1 MIQTGFESKVK
12 IQQIIDNQ
20 LPDFVRSESPT
31 TIDFLKQYYISQEYQ
46 GGPVDISDNLS
57 EYLKLDN
64 LTPEVVVDSAT
75 TTGITTIGDTVINVS
90 STKGFPNEYGL
101 LKIDDEII
109 TYTSLNA
116 EKNKF
121 VGCVRGFCGI
131 TSYHKELNQEE
142 LVFNNTTAASHSAN
156 SNIQNLSSLFLKQFY
171 EKQKYTLTPDL
182 VGVDFAPDV
191 NIGNFIKESRSLYE
205 AKGTDES
212 FRILFN
218 VLYGET
224 PKVVNLEDYLLKPSS
239 AEYIRREVIIG
250 DAISGDPS
258 QLVGQTIFKENDLD
272 TNASISE
279 VEPFTRSGVG
289 FAENKQYW
297 KISLFM
303 GYDKSAST
311 IQGKFKIT
319 PASKCLENVSIG
331 SSIISVDSTIGFGNT
346 GTLVAGNN
354 TNINYTSK
362 SINQFF
368 GCTGIDDLITSTETV
383 RNDDI
388 YVSYENADLTKPVKI
403 RLTGVLSNFE
413 QISKN
418 LNVDKDQII
427 SVNGIGDIIEEKKN
441 ISNSEDV
448 SYSDMSYKEIFAN
461 SWVYNTSVRFKPKSI
476 GDVGSASTVTK
487 AILFEKIYDS
497 SLKRGDKIE
506 ILERGTNN
514 IKDGLSNDIIIT
526 TFDPTNNQLDF
537 NNATLI
543 PQSGV
548 EYDIR
553 RKVSH
558 PKSTIVSLKYD
569 NIISDVQNLYIG
581 DDKVAYVASNSLPSQ
596 STDSGNSN
604 NDRNNIT
611 SNIQVATAASLD
623 DKNVITGKY
632 GLIKFPNEF
641 DFIDGDEVFYQ
652 PISPYENYVGLAT
665 GNYYVN
671 VILDEENKKKQL
683 RLYNSRSFI
692 GDANYLQFGNLAQ
705 STETDIHKF
714 ILLSQKSAVVSPQKI
729 FKKFSLESTVNRGV
743 QEKTTTGSVGLL
755 KNGVEI
761 SNYKTLDKIYYGSLS
776 SIDILNGGSDYD
788 VINPPLIGISS
799 GIGITALIQPVL
811 SGTITKVE
819 VDEQQ
824 FDVNKVISVNVSGGN
839 GAASLEAVT
848 IQKSRSLIFDGRRTS
863 DSNVGGINTIT
874 DEVTFTENHGFQNGQ
889 TIIYKSSNK
898 NQGIGIGSTPGM
910 LINNAIYYAGVSNNK
925 SIKLYNSENN
935 AIVGINTIGLG
946 THATTVVSTAI
957 FSGIHEFITL
967 PNQTSVSGINII
979 DGGEFTNRKIIVKP
993 SGISTN
999 YNTVTFDNH
1008 GFNDGEIIEYTT
1020 TGTKISGLTTSTG
1033 ITTTANQYK
1042 ISKID
1047 ENSFKLCD
1055 IGIAGTI
1062 TSNYIRKNYVNFE
1075 STGTG
1080 YQNFAYPNINVTL
1093 NYVPAG
1099 LSTDTQ
1105 VIETMNLTTTVKGSI
1120 IDSYLYESG
1129 TGYGS
1134 SIVNFEKSPII
1145 SIKNG
1150 KDGQLK
1156 PLIVDGKIDSVNLQF
1171 GGSEYYSIPDIN
1183 VIDSSGKGSGA
1194 VLRPVITNNKITDVK
1209 IINAGIGYSSIDTS
1223 INVVSKGKNALLRG
1237 RVRSLTV
1244 NMHEK
1249 YGSEVLLDGFD
1260 GLKYNICGY
1269 NQNIQNAFDENETEI
1284 SNIIGWAYDG
1294 NPIYGPYGYANPEI
1308 ALTPSRMVSGY
1319 TKNASNVVDR
1329 PSTDDFP
1336 LGFFV
1341 EDYKFTNSGN
1351 LDRNNGRFSKTK
1363 EFPNGIYAYYATI
1376 DSTSKPEFPY
1386 FVGDSYRSLV
1396 LEQDIDQSFDFSDKN
1411 LIRNTFP
1418 YRLSD
1423 KNTDNDFI
1431 IETNEITRQKSV
1443 VETITKGKIDQISII
1458 SGGDNYKINDSLKF
1472 DNINTNGSGLVSK
1485 VSSLKGK
1492 DIVDITTSLNS
1503 FENSIFS
1510 WNGNEGIKITILP
1523 HHNFKNGDNITIS
1536 GFTTHLTELN
1546 GSHKI
1551 GVTTFSSILIGSL
1564 ESSTVGVGTEITV
1577 SKIPTNISIGS
1588 SLKIGNETLRLLGV
1602 YRDNNILK
1610 VERGSTGVAHTSTS
1624 ILSFLPDSFTIDK
1637 KIDYFDS
1644 SVNDIVYF
1652 NPKESIGFGTISGIS
1667 STMTFDFNNKDITVN
1682 VPTQRIYI
1690 QNHPFIEN
1698 QQISLLNNDP
1708 NDIKYNE
1715 DPSNP
1720 ANGNINLPSTLFV
1733 SNTSKNTIG
1742 IKTGV
1747 GIGYSDVYFV
1757 SGGDDVDVF
1766 RLSSNYDQLLGNIQK
1781 NVATVSVSTSHSLVK
1796 GDNVTL
1802 NVKPNLSVGIGTSSS
1817 VVIEKQEG
1825 TNYMLI
1831 NPIGFSS
1838 TGINTDKNEISFGT
1852 ISHELNTG
1860 DKIVYSA
1867 DLFPEGI
1874 SASSYYVYKVNDNII
1889 KLCETLVDIESHPPT
1904 TISIGSTGG
1913 IDQSIRLIN
1922 PPLKVITTNS
1932 LVFDLSHSSL
1942 ADYKFKIYYDK
1953 EFKNEFVSTSSTI
1966 FNVVNT
1972 GIIGVSGDASV
1983 TINHNTSLPTKL
1995 YYNLEKSGFINTADT
2010 SVTDYSRIDF
2020 TQSNYNSSYNIVSVG
2035 DTTFDI
2041 LLTEIPEKLSY
2052 NQSECSTL
2060 NYTTKSLTEK
2070 GSVDKVT
2077 LLDKGQNYE
2086 KLPTLV
2092 GTSSTEGVNLTI
2104 LPKSSAIGNPLQV
2117 RIINEG
2123 FEYSSDKTLKPFAYI
2138 SPFINIKN
2146 SNQIGIVT
2154 LTSGGSDYITPPI
2167 IKIIDSVSRTV
2178 IDNGILE
2185 AEMNGS
2191 TISNIVQTVTP
2202 YGLPDTGIELFATDN
2217 SNGVA
2222 ISTISSNS
2230 TGIFTCYIQT
2240 PVSDFTILPFKVDDE
2255 VYIEGI
2261 TKVGIAGSGFNS
2273 SDLGYKFGVV
2283 TQYTVAAAGS
2293 NDSVTIDVS
2302 GIVTNTGIA
2311 VTDQNL
2317 ESILVN
2323 KSKYPIFTISL
2334 ETSLFLIGEKLISN
2348 GIERDLVITHSEKT
2362 NIKVSGTYRLSVG
2375 EEIIGK
2381 SSGVKAR
2388 IDNIDENF
2396 GRYSVNYMIE
2406 KNIGWSNNVGELN
2419 FDTQVTP
2426 DNNYYQN
2433 LSYAIQSSKTFDE
2446 LRSPV
2451 NSLLHTS
2458 GMKNFADVGIKS
2470 ESNVSI
2476 GSSSALLRIQ
2486 DFIRDLRVDTI
2497 NNFDFAFDLGD
2508 DNKSN
2513 SIEFYSKK
2521 LTPYTLSKSNQ
2532 VLLIDNIKN
2541 QFTNVDGDPSL
2552 SLDFI
2557 RVDSNISCKELSI
2570 RISDLVNNKIQSS
2583 QLVLLN
2589 NGTTSVLLQKDEL
2602 DTTTGL
2608 TTFSGIGEIGY
2619 FDLVETEFGEDYL
2632 RFIPYN
2638 PDIDYDLK
2646 TIETDFI
2653 GNTGIGT
2660 QSVGFTSLTSSIGIS
2675 TVDSDLGITTTTIIG
2690 VDSNKYESFYAKTQ
2704 LINRT
2709 TNEMN
2714 YVEHYVTHDSTDTY
2728 LTESFIDTHSQ
2739 RDSYSGQLIGT
2750 FKGDLTDTQFS
2761 LLFENTSDDEIE
2773 VKSNIVGFGTTTAG
2787 TGTYRFLVDNQPA
2800 GSERSLIY
2808 ASNYNTGIGT
2818 TVVYSGS
2825 KILFNTFMS
2834 VVEVSI
2840 GSTKALHQV
2849 TSLYDGTN
2857 VYVQQGPILS
2867 SDGYG
2872 TYSEYG
2878 GIGTFSG
2885 TTDSTDFILNFHP
2898 DEEFLDDTIQ
2908 VSSFNKV
2915 FYIDTDTINTP
2926 NIVDLIYGGVINSP
2940 KIYAYDGLEGERI
2953 RRKNF
2958 RLTSN
2963 QTPIFAKSFNP
2974 IDSSIVNL
2982 STGVFTIKDHFF
2994 RTNEELIYT
3003 PKSTFVGVG
3012 STPMQYK
3019 GADGGIGQLPTN
3031 VFAIRNTSDSFQIA
3045 TTRAGTAVTFVGV
3058 GTGNAHQ
3065 FEMSKSNTKAIINI
3079 NNLIQS
3085 PLAFTPINHTLKD
3098 NIDDANT
3105 GISTTRDII
3114 SLSGISSVIGGD
3126 ILKVDDEYMKVINV
3140 GFGNTSIGP
3149 ITGIGT
3155 TTLVEVKRGFVG
3167 TSATN
3172 HTNSSNVQVY
3182 KGSYNIVGE
3191 EIHFT
3196 DAPRGNPQ
3204 LIKNSSNLN
3213 YPTSDFNGRVFLRN
3227 DYSTNQIYDDISDQ
3241 FTGIGQTFTLQV
3253 GGANTVGLGSTGGN
3267 GLILIGNIFQRPT
3280 TENNP
3285 RNNYAIS
3292 EDINAGVSTVT
3303 FTGITSTQSDDL
3315 IINDSDVNQNQLPIG
3330 GVIVSLASTPGKGY
3344 ALAEGAKVYLEK
3356 NASGGITKVVG
3367 FATTGPSNGVTTAFY
3382 DNTTGFLEVI
3392 TENQHNFES
3401 GIGQQVKLHRLEFK
3415 CSGSYGITT
3424 TFFPSNNNVGLGSTS
3439 LEYSILNTSPGYYD
3453 HKFISATA
3461 TAVGGI
3467 QPTGADYNAA
3477 TGELTFTKN
3486 YHSFNLNQSIAITD
3500 NSLTFTCSRDNYNTE
3515 HTYPRPGKDPVAV
3528 GGGSTTITSVTQ
3540 HTFTVNVGQSQT
3552 QNRFTTN
3559 VGTSTIPHTYVGGG
3573 DVMPWY
3579 GDATYGSGY
3588 YGTNVS
3594 VAVTDIPY
3602 AHKFVSAVTDSI
3614 TQGGTTLTPSNAV
3627 YNAVTGILV
3636 LSFTSA
3642 HGLSGGNIKIATN
3655 GLTFTCDK
3663 DDNQSYHS
3671 YPRSTDP
3678 AYDTDLA
3685 ITVIDT
3691 LSFSVD
3697 VGSSVGSSAVVAAT
3711 VGAGGTL
3718 AFETTT
3724 AGTNYNNPQL
3734 VIPEASYGG
3743 LGVVGVS
3750 RLGEGETTNT
3760 GVGLLLD
3767 IEVGGL
3773 PIDSMKHTFVS
3784 ADPGAV
3790 ERISPSLAA
3799 IQPSGATYNASTGV
3813 LELSFGSAHGL
3824 ITDNTIRLVNN
3835 SLTFTCDADENLTEH
3850 TYPRATDPIAGV
3862 TTAITKT
3869 GTNSFTI
3876 NVGKTSFTGISSFF
3890 GVTKWEIARNG
3901 YAFKKG
3907 DVFKPV
3913 GLVTDSRVASPQ
3925 AEFELTVL
3933 DTFSDSFAAWQFG
3946 QMDYID
3952 SIKDQQD
3959 GVRRRFQLKYDGQI
3973 LSFETDPNSDFP
3985 RINLTN
3991 TLFILINGIIQEPGS
4006 AYTFTGGTS
4015 FTFTVAPKPED
4026 NVVIFFYRGS
4036 VGSDSSLVEN
4046 IQPSVK
4052 TGDIVQLDAIQS
4064 SDIDQNTR
4072 TVQDIITSKSIET
4085 NLYRGVGIND
4095 NQKTLNWTKQKVDKI
4110 INGEKVFKSRAS
4122 LEPMIFPTAKVIGKI
4137 SDTTTKFFV
4146 DEALFFNEEYDIDAN
4161 KLSAIIV
4168 DNNITPVGA
4177 SLTAIV
4183 SAAGTI
4189 SSLDIVSGG
4198 IGYTVAP
4205 SIAIG
4210 IPTTGILDKD
4220 SEGNI
4225 IGIGTT
4231 ALATSTIDS
4240 NGTIT
4245 STLITNPGLGYT
4257 LTTPP
4262 QVLVL
4267 SPLVNSEIITNI
4279 GVATGISGIVTGIN
4293 TTTGNG
4299 TALALEFH
4307 LYKDPVDNYKYSD
4320 LAINYPIYISNTQVG
4335 NGVTS
4340 IYDSNTAVVG
4350 IGTTF
4355 LDNVYNISYAPWSSG
4370 NVGLITCNVIDDS
4383 VLVGITST
4391 GSSSVAV
4398 GRFSLGILDGATRN
4412 SNPIAIAVT
4421 GKTTNS
4427 GLTTFPTIQRRG
4439 VGYRDTG
4446 ALDPFYS

>member
-12 IQQIIDNQ
+12 IQQILDNQ
-20 LPDFVRSESPT
+20 LPEFVRSESST

-64 LTPEVVVDSAT
+64 LTPKVVIDST
-75 TTGITTIGDTVINVS
+75 TTVGITTVGAKIINVT
-90 STKGFPNEYGL
+90 STKGFPNQYGL

-109 TYTSLNA
+109 TYTGLTTNT
-116 EKNKF
+116 F
-121 VGCVRGFCGI
+121 TGCVRGFCGI

-142 LVFNNTTAASHSAN
+142 LVFNDTTAASHSTN
-156 SNIQNLSSLFLKQFY
+156 SNIKNLSSLFLKEFY
-171 EKQKYTLTPDL
+171 KKQKYTLTPDL
-182 VGVDFAPDV
+182 IDVDFAPDV
-191 NIGNFIKESRSLYE
+191 NVGNFIKESRSLYE

-224 PKVVNLEDYLLKPSS
+224 PKILNLEDYLLKPSS
-239 AEYIRREVIIG
+239 ANYIRREVIIG

-311 IQGKFKIT
+311 IQGNFKIT
-319 PASKCLENVSIG
+319 PASKCLVNVSAG

-368 GCTGIDDLITSTETV
+368 GCTGIDDPITSTETV

-388 YVSYENADLTKPVKI
+388 YIGYENGDLNKPVKI

-418 LNVDKDQII
+418 LNVEKDQII

-461 SWVYNTSVRFKPKSI
+461 SLIYNTSVRFKPKS
-476 GDVGSASTVTK
+476 VGVGTTSIASK

-514 IKDGLSNDIIIT
+514 IRDGLSNDIIVT
-526 TFDPTNNQLDF
+526 SFNATNNQLNF

-553 RKVSH
+553 RKISH
-558 PKSTIVSLKYD
+558 PKSTIVPLKYD
-569 NIISDVQNLYIG
+569 KVISDVQNLYIE
-581 DDKVAYVASNSLPSQ
+581 DDKFAYVASNSLPSQ

-604 NDRNNIT
+604 NDRNNIK
-611 SNIQVATAASLD
+611 SNIQVAVAASLSG
-623 DKNVITGKY
+623 KNDITGRY
-632 GLIKFPNEF
+632 NLIKFDNEVP
-641 DFIDGDEVFYQ
+641 FIDGDEIFYQ
-652 PISPYENYVGLAT
+652 PNSSSVNYVGLDT
-665 GNYYVN
+665 GNYY
-671 VILDEENKKKQL
+671 IKKSSDNKQL
-683 RLYNSRSFI
+683 QLYTSRSFI
-692 GDANYLQFGNLAQ
+692 GDDTYALQFGNETQ
-705 STETDIHKF
+705 SSESNVHQFT
-714 ILLSQKSAVVSPQKI
+714 LSSQKSSIISPQKI
-729 FKKFSLESTVNRGV
+729 FKKFSLESSINRGIR
-743 QEKTTTGSVGLL
+743 EKTTPGSIGLL

-761 SNYKTLDKIYYGSLS
+761 NNYKSLDKIYYGPLS
-776 SIDILNGGSDYD
+776 SIDILNEGTDYD
-788 VINPPLIGISS
+788 VINPPLIKVS
-799 GIGITALIQPVL
+799 GGVGITALIQPVL
-811 SGTITKVE
+811 SGTITKIE
-819 VDEQQ
+819 VDKQQ
-824 FDVNKVISVNVSGGN
+824 FNINKIISVNISGGN
-839 GAASLEAVT
+839 GTASLEPV
-848 IQKSRSLIFDGRRTS
+848 IIKKSRTLTFDGRRTS
-863 DSNVGGINTIT
+863 EANVGGINTTT
-874 DEVTFTENHGFQNGQ
+874 DEVIFTENHGFENGQ
-889 TIIYKSSNK
+889 TIIYKSPDK
-898 NQGIGIGSTPGM
+898 DKGIGIGLTPGM
-910 LINNAIYYAGVSNNK
+910 LINNSLYYAGVSNNN
-925 SIKLYNSENN
+925 SIKLYNSQND

-946 THATTVVSTAI
+946 THISTVVSTAI
-957 FSGIHEFITL
+957 FSGIHEFVTL
-967 PNQTSVSGINII
+967 PNQKSVVGVDVL
-979 DGGEFTNRKIIVKP
+979 DGGEFTNRKLIVKS
-993 SGISTN
+993 SGISTQ

-1008 GFNDGEIIEYTT
+1008 GFEDGEIIEYTA

-1042 ISKID
+1042 IVKID

-1055 IGIAGTI
+1055 VGIAGTI
-1062 TSNYIRKNYVNFE
+1062 TSNYTRKNYVNFE

-1080 YQNFAYPNINVTL
+1080 YQNFAYPDINVSL
-1093 NYVPAG
+1093 SYVPVG
-1099 LSTDTQ
+1099 LATDTQ
-1105 VIETMNLTTTVKGSI
+1105 VIETINLTPTVKGSI

-1134 SIVNFEKSPII
+1134 SILNFEKSPII

-1150 KDGQLK
+1150 KSAQLY
-1156 PLIVDGKIDSVNLQF
+1156 PVIVNGTIDSVNLQF
-1171 GGSEYYSIPDIN
+1171 GGSEYYSIPDLN
-1183 VIDSSGKGSGA
+1183 VIDSSGKGTGA
-1194 VLRPVITNNKITDVK
+1194 ELRPIITNNRITDVK
-1209 IINAGIGYSSIDTS
+1209 IINAGIGYSSTDTS
-1223 INVVSKGKNALLRG
+1223 INVSSRGKNAILSGNIRP
-1237 RVRSLTV
+1237 LTI
-1244 NMHEK
+1244 NMNQK

-1269 NQNIQNAFDENETEI
+1269 NQNIQSAFDEIEGEE
-1284 SNIIGWAYDG
+1284 SKIIGWAYDG
-1294 NPIYGPYGYANPEI
+1294 NPIYGPYGYANPGI
-1308 ALTPSRMVSGY
+1308 AETPSRMVSGY
-1319 TKNASNVVDR
+1319 TKNTSNVVDR
-1329 PSTDDFP
+1329 PSTDDFE

-1341 EDYKFTNSGN
+1341 EDYKFTNSGD
-1351 LDRNNGRFSKTK
+1351 LDRNNGRFSKTP

-1376 DSTSKPEFPY
+1376 DSFKEPQFPY
-1386 FVGDSYRSLV
+1386 FVGDSYRSIV
-1396 LEQDIDQSFDFSDKN
+1396 LEQNIDQSFDFLNKN

-1423 KNTDNDFI
+1423 ENTDNDFI

-1443 VETITKGKIDQISII
+1443 VETITRGKIDKISII

-1472 DNINTNGSGLVSK
+1472 DNTNTNGSGLVSK

-1492 DIVDITTSLNS
+1492 DIVDITTSLSS
-1503 FENSIFS
+1503 FENTIFS
-1510 WNGNEGIKITILP
+1510 WNGSGSIKITILP
-1523 HHNFKNGDNITIS
+1523 HHNFENRDNITIS
-1536 GFTTHLTELN
+1536 GFTTNLSELN
-1546 GSHKI
+1546 GSHTI
-1551 GVTTFSSILIGSL
+1551 GVTTFSSILISDL
-1564 ESSTVGVGTEITV
+1564 ESSTVGVCTEITV

-1588 SLKIGNETLRLLGV
+1588 SLKIGNETLRLLNV
-1602 YRDNNILK
+1602 YPDLDLLK
-1610 VERGSTGVAHTSTS
+1610 VERGSTGVSHTSTS
-1624 ILSFLPDSFTIDK
+1624 VISFLPDSFTIDK
-1637 KIDYFDS
+1637 KIDYFES
-1644 SVNDIVYF
+1644 RVNDIVYF
-1652 NPKESIGFGTISGIS
+1652 NQKESVGFGTVSGIS
-1667 STMTFDFNNKDITVN
+1667 STMTFDFNNKDITVD

-1690 QNHPFIEN
+1690 ENHPFTEN
-1698 QQISLLNNDP
+1698 QQISLLNNGT
-1708 NDIKYNE
+1708 NDIKYNV

-1720 ANGNINLPSTLFV
+1720 ANGNVNLPSTLFV

-1757 SGGDDVDVF
+1757 SGGNDVDIS
-1766 RLSSNYDQLLGNIQK
+1766 RLSTNYNQLLGNIQK
-1781 NVATVSVSTSHSLVK
+1781 NITTVSVSTSHSLIK

-1802 NVKPNLSVGIGTSSS
+1802 NVQPNLSVGIGTSSA
-1817 VVIEKQEG
+1817 VVIERQEG

-1831 NPIGFSS
+1831 NPIGFNS
-1838 TGINTDKNEISFGT
+1838 TGINTDKNEISFGL

-1867 DLFPEGI
+1867 DLLPEGI
-1874 SASSYYVYKVNDNII
+1874 SSSSYYVYKVDDNTI
-1889 KLCETLVDIESHPPT
+1889 KLAETLVDVESNPPT

-1913 IDQSIRLIN
+1913 IDQSIRSIN
-1922 PPLKVITTNS
+1922 PSLKVIKTNS

-1942 ADYKFKIYYDK
+1942 TDYKFKLYYDK
-1953 EFKNEFVSTSSTI
+1953 EFKNEFVSTSSTT
-1966 FNVVNT
+1966 FNVVANGT
-1972 GIIGVSGDASV
+1972 IGVSSDASV
-1983 TINHNTSLPTKL
+1983 AINYNNLLPAKL
-1995 YYNLEKSGFINTADT
+1995 YYNLEKSGFIGTVDT
-2010 SVTDYSRIDF
+2010 SVPNYSEINF
-2020 TQSNYNSSYNIVSVG
+2020 TQSDYNSSYNIVSVG
-2035 DTTFDI
+2035 NTTFDI
-2041 LLTEIPEKLSY
+2041 LLNQIPEKLSY

-2060 NYTTKSLTEK
+2060 NYTTKSLNEK
-2070 GSVDKVT
+2070 GSVDKVSI
-2077 LLDKGQNYE
+2077 LDGGRNYE
-2086 KLPTLV
+2086 KLPVLV
-2092 GTSSTEGVNLTI
+2092 GTSSTEGTNLTI
-2104 LPKSSAIGNPLQV
+2104 SPKSDNIGNPLQV
-2117 RIINEG
+2117 RIINES
-2123 FEYSSDKTLKPFAYI
+2123 FEYSSDRTLKPFAYI
-2138 SPFINIKN
+2138 SPFINTIN
-2146 SNQIGIVT
+2146 SNQIGIITV
-2154 LTSGGSDYITPPI
+2154 TSGGSDYLTPPI
-2167 IKIIDSVSRTV
+2167 IKIVDSVSRTI

-2191 TISNIVQTVTP
+2191 TVSNIVQTVTP

-2222 ISTISSNS
+2222 ISTIASNS

-2240 PVSDFTILPFKVDDE
+2240 PVNDFTILPFKVNDE

-2261 TKVGIAGSGFNS
+2261 SKIGTEGSGFNFA
-2273 SDLGYKFGVV
+2273 DLGYKFGRV
-2283 TQYTVAAAGS
+2283 TQYTEAASGS

-2317 ESILVN
+2317 QATIVN
-2323 KSKYPIFTISL
+2323 KSKYPSFTLNL
-2334 ETSLFLIGEKLISN
+2334 ESSQFIIGEKLISN
-2348 GIERDLVITHSEKT
+2348 GKERDLVITHSEDG
-2362 NIKVSGTYRLSVG
+2362 NIKVSGNYKLSVG
-2375 EEIIGK
+2375 ENIIGL
-2381 SSGVKAR
+2381 SSGVKAT
-2388 IDNIDENF
+2388 INTIVENF
-2396 GRYSVNYMIE
+2396 GRYSIDYMLQ
-2406 KNIGWSNNVGELN
+2406 KDIGWSNNVGELN
-2419 FDTQVTP
+2419 LDTQVTP

-2433 LSYAIQSSKTFDE
+2433 LSYAVQSSKTFDE

-2451 NSLLHTS
+2451 SSLLHTS

-2470 ESNVSI
+2470 ESKISI
-2476 GSSSALLRIQ
+2476 GSSSSLITIQ
-2486 DFIRDLRVDTI
+2486 DCVEDLRVDTI
-2497 NNFDFAFDLGD
+2497 NNYDYAYDLGSN
-2508 DNKSN
+2508 NKSN
-2513 SIEFYSKK
+2513 SIEFYNKK
-2521 LTPYTLSKSNQ
+2521 LAPYTLSKSNQ
-2532 VLLIDNIKN
+2532 VLIIDDIKN
-2541 QFTNVDGDPSL
+2541 KFANLDGDPTL
-2552 SLDFI
+2552 TLDFI
-2557 RVDSNISCKELSI
+2557 KVDSNISCKELSI
-2570 RISDLVNNKIQSS
+2570 RISELDNNKIQAV
-2583 QLVLLN
+2583 QLVVLN
-2589 NGTTSVLLQKDEL
+2589 NGTTSVLLQKDDL

-2608 TTFSGIGEIGY
+2608 TTFSGETEIGY
-2619 FDLVETEFGEDYL
+2619 FDLIKTEFGEDYL

-2638 PDIDYDLK
+2638 PDNDYDLK

-2675 TVDSDLGITTTTIIG
+2675 TVDSDLGITTTTVIG

-2704 LINRT
+2704 LINKS

-2714 YVEHYVTHDSTDTY
+2714 YVEHYVTHDSTNTY
-2728 LTESFIDTHSQ
+2728 LTESFVDTHSKV
-2739 RDSYSGQLIGT
+2739 DTYSGQLMGT

-2787 TGTYRFLVDNQPA
+2787 TGIYRFSAPNQPA

-2834 VVEVSI
+2834 VVEVSV

-2857 VYVQQGPILS
+2857 VYVQQGSILS

-2872 TYSEYG
+2872 AYSEYG

-2885 TTDSTDFILNFHP
+2885 NVDSTDFILNFHP
-2898 DEEFLDDTIQ
+2898 DVEFLDDTIQ

-2915 FYIDTDTINTP
+2915 FYIDVDNINTP
-2926 NIVDLIYGGVINSP
+2926 NIPDLTYGGVINSP
-2940 KIYAYDGLEGERI
+2940 KIYSFDGLKGDRI
-2953 RRKNF
+2953 ERKNF
-2958 RLTSN
+2958 VLNSN
-2963 QTPIFAKSFNP
+2963 NTPIFAKSFDP
-2974 IDSSIVNL
+2974 SDSSVL
-2982 STGVFTIKDHFF
+2982 SLDTGTFNIKDHFF

-3003 PKSTFVGVG
+3003 PESSFVGVG

-3019 GADGGIGQLPTN
+3019 GVSGGIDELPTT
-3031 VFAIRNTSDSFQIA
+3031 VFAIRNNSDSFQIS
-3045 TTRAGTAVTFVGV
+3045 TTRAGAAVTFVSV
-3058 GTGNAHQ
+3058 GEGNVHQ
-3065 FEMSKSNTKAIINI
+3065 FAMSKSNTKAIINI

-3085 PLAFTPINHTLKD
+3085 PLAFTSINHTLKD
-3098 NIDDANT
+3098 NIDDGNT
-3105 GISTTRDII
+3105 GISTLRTII
-3114 SLSGISSVIGGD
+3114 SLSGISSIIGGD

-3140 GFGNTSIGP
+3140 GFGTTSIGP

-3172 HTNSSNVQVY
+3172 HTNTSTAQVY
-3182 KGSYNIVGE
+3182 KGSYNIVGK

-3204 LIKNSSNLN
+3204 IIKTPSNLN
-3213 YPTSDFNGRVFLRN
+3213 YPTSDFSGRVFLRN

-3267 GLILIGNIFQRPT
+3267 GLVLIGNIFQSPT

-3285 RNNYAIS
+3285 NNNYIIS
-3292 EDINAGVSTVT
+3292 EDVGTASTIT
-3303 FTGITSTQSDDL
+3303 FTGITSTLSDDL
-3315 IINDSDVNQNQLPIG
+3315 IINDSDVNQNQLPRG
-3330 GVIVSLASTPGKGY
+3330 GVIVSLASTTGRGY

-3356 NASGGITKVVG
+3356 NATGGITNVVG
-3367 FATTGPSNGVTTAFY
+3367 FAITGPSNGISTAFY
-3382 DNTTGFLEVI
+3382 DNTTGFLEII

-3401 GIGQQVKLHRLEFK
+3401 GIGQQVKLHRLEFT

-3424 TFFPSNNNVGLGSTS
+3424 TFFPSNDNVGFGSTS
-3439 LEYSILNTSPGYYD
+3439 LEYSIFNTSPGYYD

-3486 YHSFNLNQSIAITD
+3486 YHSFNVNQSIAID
-3500 NSLTFTCSRDNYNTE
+3500 NNSLTFTCSRDNYNTE
-3515 HTYPRPGKDPVAV
+3515 HTYPRAGKDPVAV
-3528 GGGSTTITSVTQ
+3528 GGGSTTITSVTE

-3602 AHKFVSAVTDSI
+3602 THKFVSADTDCIVT
-3614 TQGGTTLTPSNAV
+3614 GGSNLTPNAV
-3627 YNAVTGILV
+3627 VYDPISGILT
-3636 LSFTSA
+3636 LSFASA
-3642 HGLSGGNIKIATN
+3642 HGLNGDGTSGDNIQLVNNSI
-3655 GLTFTCDK
+3655 TFTCSK
-3663 DDNQSYHS
+3663 DNHQSYHS
-3671 YPRSTDP
+3671 YPRASDP
-3678 AYDTDLA
+3678 AHYGINLT
-3685 ITVIDT
+3685 INKIDSLT
-3691 LSFSVD
+3691 FSVN
-3697 VGSSVGSSAVVAAT
+3697 VGSSVGSGAVITST

-3718 AFETTT
+3718 AFSIGA
-3724 AGTNYNNPQL
+3724 AGTTYNNPQL
-3734 VIPEASYGG
+3734 IIPEASYAG

-3750 RLGEGETTNT
+3750 RLGIGETTDT

-3767 IEVGGL
+3767 IEVGGGSTVG
-3773 PIDSMKHTFVS
+3773 I
-3784 ADPGAV
+3784 
-3790 ERISPSLAA
+3790 
-3799 IQPSGATYNASTGV
+3799 ASTYF
-3813 LELSFGSAHGL
+3813 E
-3824 ITDNTIRLVNN
+3824 
-3835 SLTFTCDADENLTEH
+3835 
-3850 TYPRATDPIAGV
+3850 
-3862 TTAITKT
+3862 
-3869 GTNSFTI
+3869 
-3876 NVGKTSFTGISSFF
+3876 
-3890 GVTKWEIARNG
+3890 VTKWEIARNG
-3901 YAFKKG
+3901 YGFRKG

-3913 GLVTDSRVASPQ
+3913 GLVTDANLASPQ

-3933 DTFSDSFAAWQFG
+3933 DTFTDSFAAWQFG

-3959 GVRRRFQLKYDGQI
+3959 GIRRRFQLKYDGQL
-3973 LSFETDPNSDFP
+3973 LSFESDENSEFP
-3985 RINLTN
+3985 RINLSN
-3991 TLFILINGIIQEPGS
+3991 TLFILINGIIQEPDSG
-4006 AYTFTGGTS
+4006 YTFTGGTT
-4015 FTFTVAPKPED
+4015 FTFTDAPQPDDE
-4026 NVVIFFYRGS
+4026 VVIFFYRGT
-4036 VGSDSSLVEN
+4036 VGSDSSLIEN
-4046 IQPSVK
+4046 VPPSVK
-4052 TGDIVQLDAIQS
+4052 PGDIVQLDAIQS
-4064 SDIDQNTR
+4064 SDNDQNSR
-4072 TVQDIITSKSIET
+4072 IIQDILTSKSIET
-4085 NLYRGVGIND
+4085 NLYSGVGIND
-4095 NQKTLNWTKQKVDKI
+4095 DQKSLNWTKQKVDKV
-4110 INGEKVFKSRAS
+4110 INGEKVFKSRDS

-4146 DEALFFNEEYDIDAN
+4146 DESQFFDEEGDISSN

-4168 DNNITPVGA
+4168 DNSITPVGA

-4183 SAAGTI
+4183 STAGTI
-4189 SSLDIVSGG
+4189 SSLDIVNGG

-4210 IPTTGILDKD
+4210 IPTTGILDMN
-4220 SEGNI
+4220 SEGEI
-4225 IGIGTT
+4225 ISIGTT

-4245 STLITNPGLGYT
+4245 STLITNPGLGYVS
-4257 LTTPP
+4257 TTPP

-4267 SPLVNSEIITNI
+4267 TPSINSELVTNI
-4279 GVATGISGIVTGIN
+4279 SSANGISGIVTGIS

-4299 TALALEFH
+4299 TDLALKFH
-4307 LYKDPVDNYKYSD
+4307 LYTKTAGDYSN
-4320 LAINYPIYISNTQVG
+4320 LSINYPIYILNTQVG

-4340 IYDSNTAVVG
+4340 IYGSDSAVVG

-4355 LDNVYNISYAPWSSG
+4355 LDNIYNISYAPWTSG
-4370 NVGLITCNVIDDS
+4370 NVGIITCNVIDDS
-4383 VLVGITST
+4383 ALVVIAST
-4391 GSSSVAV
+4391 GSSNVAV

-4421 GKTTNS
+4421 GKTINS